1 MQNEPMRILVLGAG
15 ATGGYYGARL
25 QQAGAQVRFLVR
37 ERRRAQL
44 REQGLV
50 ARSALGDMSLPVA
63 SLGRDELAG
72 SAAQAD
78 VVLLTCKA
86 FELDEA
92 MDTIAPAVAAG
103 ALVLPVING
112 MEAYARLDKRFGGE
126 KVLGGIA
133 YIATMLMPD
142 GAIQHFGPNDVF
154 VVGARTASQ
163 EPVAQRFHEL
173 IARTPGMRRLSADIE
188 QELWEKW
195 VMLASGATATTL
207 MRGSVSEILRAAG
220 GEAVVRQAIDEVTKV
235 ASLSGHPPGPASIAM
250 VERVLLDPASPW
262 AASMARDMKAGTPR
276 LESQAIL
283 GDLIAQAKV
292 VGAVVP
298 LLQTAYCNLQ
308 VYEAQRAAAS
318 AG

>member
-1 MQNEPMRILVLGAG
+1 MGAG

-37 ERRRAQL
+37 ERRRGRL
-44 REQGLV
+44 REHGLV
-50 ARSALGDMSLPVA
+50 ARSALGDMRLPVET
-63 SLGRDELAG
+63 LVRDELIG
-72 SAAQAD
+72 VAAQAD
-78 VVLLTCKA
+78 IVLLTCKA

-112 MEAYARLDKRFGGE
+112 MEAYNRLDQRFGRE

-154 VVGARTASQ
+154 VVGARAASQ
-163 EPVAQRFHEL
+163 EAAAQRFHEL

-195 VMLASGATATTL
+195 VMLASGATAITL
-207 MRGSVSEILRAAG
+207 MRANVSEILRAAG
-220 GEAVVRQAIDEVTKV
+220 GEAVMRQSIEEVTRV
-235 ASLSGHPPGPASIAM
+235 ATLSGHPPGPASVGMI
-250 VERVLLDPASPW
+250 ERVLLDPASPW
-262 AASMARDMKAGTPR
+262 AASMARDMTAGTTR

-283 GDLIAQAKV
+283 GDLVAQAKL
-292 VGAVVP
+292 VGTAVP

-308 VYEAQRAAAS
+308 VYEAQREAAS
-318 AG
+318 AR

>member
-1 MQNEPMRILVLGAG
+1 MQILVLGAG

-37 ERRRAQL
+37 ERRRAHL
-44 REQGLV
+44 SEQGLV
-50 ARSALGDMSLPVA
+50 ARSALGDMKLPVTTL
-63 SLGRDELAG
+63 SRDELAG

-92 MDTIAPAVAAG
+92 MDTIAPAVAGG

-112 MEAYARLDKRFGGE
+112 MEAYNRLDRRFGRD

-133 YIATMLMPD
+133 YIATMLAPD

-154 VVGARTASQ
+154 VVGARAASQ

-173 IARTPGMRRLSADIE
+173 VARTPGMRRLSGNIE

-207 MRGSVSEILRAAG
+207 MRANVSQILGATG
-220 GEAVVRQAIDEVTKV
+220 GEAVIRQAIDEVTQV
-235 ASLSGHPPGPASIAM
+235 ATLSGHPPGPASVGM
-250 VERVLLDPASPW
+250 VQRVLLDSASPW
-262 AASMARDMKAGTPR
+262 AASMARDMTAGIPR
-276 LESQAIL
+276 LEAQAVL
-283 GDLIAQAKV
+283 GDLIAQASL
-292 VGAVVP
+292 VGAAVP

-308 VYEAQRAAAS
+308 IYEAQRAAAQ
-318 AG
+318 AT

>member
-1 MQNEPMRILVLGAG
+1 MQILVLGAG

-37 ERRRAQL
+37 ERRRGQL
-44 REQGLV
+44 REHGLV

-63 SLGRDELAG
+63 TLVRDELAG
-72 SAAQAD
+72 AAAQAD

-86 FELDEA
+86 FDLDEA
-92 MDTIAPAVAAG
+92 MDAVAPAVAAG

-112 MEAYARLDKRFGGE
+112 MEAYNRLDQRFGRE

-154 VVGARTASQ
+154 VLGARAASQ

-195 VMLASGATATTL
+195 VMLASGAIPTTL
-207 MRGSVSEILRAAG
+207 MRANISEILRAAS
-220 GEAVVRQAIDEVTKV
+220 GEALIRQSIAEVTHV
-235 ASLSGHPPGPASIAM
+235 ATRSGHPPGPASVAM

-262 AASMARDMKAGTPR
+262 AASMARDMAAGTPR
-276 LESQAIL
+276 LESQAVL
-283 GDLIAQAKV
+283 GDLIAQAKL
-292 VGAVVP
+292 VGAGVP
-298 LLQTAYCNLQ
+298 LVQTAYCNLQ

-318 AG
+318 AQ

>member
-1 MQNEPMRILVLGAG
+1 MQNESSMRILVLGAG

-44 REQGLV
+44 RENGLV
-50 ARSALGDMSLPVA
+50 ARSALGDVSLPVA

-72 SAAQAD
+72 AAAQAD

-112 MEAYARLDKRFGGE
+112 MEAYTRLDQRFGRE

-154 VVGARTASQ
+154 VVGARAASQ
-163 EPVAQRFHEL
+163 EAAAQRFHEL

-195 VMLASGATATTL
+195 VILSSCATATTL
-207 MRGSVSEILRAAG
+207 MSGSVSEILRSAV
-220 GEAVVRQAIDEVTKV
+220 GEAVMLHSIEEVTRV
-235 ASLSGHPPGPASIAM
+235 ETLYGHPPRPSSVGM
-250 VERVLLDPASPW
+250 VDRVLMDPASPW
-262 AASMARDMKAGTPR
+262 AA
-276 LESQAIL
+276 
-283 GDLIAQAKV
+283 
-292 VGAVVP
+292 
-298 LLQTAYCNLQ
+298 
-308 VYEAQRAAAS
+308 
-318 AG
+318 

>member
-1 MQNEPMRILVLGAG
+1 MQILVLGAG

-44 REQGLV
+44 REHGLV
-50 ARSALGDMSLPVA
+50 ARSALSDMSLPVA
-63 SLGRDELAG
+63 TLSRGELAEA
-72 SAAQAD
+72 AAQAD

-112 MEAYARLDKRFGGE
+112 MEAYKRLDQRFGRE

-154 VVGARTASQ
+154 VLGARAASQ

-195 VMLASGATATTL
+195 VMLASGATATSL
-207 MRGSVSEILRAAG
+207 MRASVSEIPRAAG
-220 GEAVVRQAIDEVTKV
+220 GEAVIRQSIEEVTRV
-235 ASLSGHPPGPASIAM
+235 ATLSGHPPSPASVGM

-262 AASMARDMKAGTPR
+262 AASMARDMMAGTPR

-283 GDLIAQAKV
+283 GDLIAQAKL
-292 VGAVVP
+292 VGTAVP

-318 AG
+318 AR

>member
-1 MQNEPMRILVLGAG
+1 MKILVLGAG
-15 ATGGYYGARL
+15 AAGGYYGARL

-44 REQGLV
+44 SEHGLV
-50 ARSALGDMSLPVA
+50 ARSALGDMNLPVA
-63 SLGRDELAG
+63 TLSRAELAG
-72 SAAQAD
+72 PAAQAD

-86 FELDEA
+86 FDLDEA

-112 MEAYARLDKRFGGE
+112 VEAYNRLDQRFGRD

-154 VVGARTASQ
+154 VLGARAASQ
-163 EPVAQRFHEL
+163 EAVAQRFHEL
-173 IARTPGMRRLSADIE
+173 IARTPGTRRLSADIE

-207 MRGSVSEILRAAG
+207 MRASVGQILSATG
-220 GEAVVRQAIDEVTKV
+220 GEAVIRQSIDEVTQV
-235 ASLSGHPPGPASIAM
+235 ATLSGHPPGPASIGM
-250 VERVLLDPASPW
+250 VQRVLLNPASPW
-262 AASMARDMKAGTPR
+262 AASMARDMMAGIPR

-283 GDLIAQAKV
+283 GDLIAQARL
-292 VGAVVP
+292 VGAAVP
-298 LLQTAYCNLQ
+298 LLQTAFCNLQ
-308 VYEAQRAAAS
+308 VYEAQHAAAS
-318 AG
+318 AR

>member
-1 MQNEPMRILVLGAG
+1 MQILVLGAG

-44 REQGLV
+44 REHGLV
-50 ARSALGDMSLPVA
+50 ARSALSDMSLPVA
-63 SLGRDELAG
+63 TLSRGELAEA
-72 SAAQAD
+72 AAQAD

-112 MEAYARLDKRFGGE
+112 MEAYKRLDQRFGRE

-154 VVGARTASQ
+154 VLGARAASQ

-195 VMLASGATATTL
+195 VMLASGATATSL
-207 MRGSVSEILRAAG
+207 MRASVSEILRAAG
-220 GEAVVRQAIDEVTKV
+220 RR
-235 ASLSGHPPGPASIAM
+235 H
-250 VERVLLDPASPW
+250 
-262 AASMARDMKAGTPR
+262 
-276 LESQAIL
+276 
-283 GDLIAQAKV
+283 
-292 VGAVVP
+292 
-298 LLQTAYCNLQ
+298 
-308 VYEAQRAAAS
+308 
-318 AG
+318 